1 MKKIIYITLLAV
13 LAIPLMAGFGFAAD
27 STITNA
33 DARVTDIGS
42 RVVGSV
48 TLPVCDLALS
58 KNVSFGYNVATDY
71 QSYAV
76 QGLHYSGDKKY
87 GTASDTTLL
96 FWISSDTGLQAGAP
110 SADDS
115 TAVNSNTEM

>member
-1 MKKIIYITLLAV
+1 MKKIIYIALIAV
-13 LAIPLMAGFGFAAD
+13 FAIPAMAGFGFAGD
-27 STITNA
+27 TTISNT

-42 RVVGSV
+42 RTVSG
-48 TLPVCDLALS
+48 TALPICDLALS
-58 KNVSFGYNVATDY
+58 KNVSFGYNVATDF

-76 QGLHYSGDKKY
+76 QSLHYSGDKLY

-96 FWISSDTGLQAGAP
+96 FWISSDTGQTAGSP

-115 TAVNSNTEM
+115 TAVNTNTEM

>member
-13 LAIPLMAGFGFAAD
+13 LAIPLMAGVGFAGD
-27 STITNA
+27 TTIGNA
-33 DARVTDIGS
+33 DARVTEIGS

-48 TLPVCDLALS
+48 TLPSCDLALS
-58 KNVSFGYNVATDY
+58 KNVSFGYNVATDF
-71 QSYAV
+71 QSYAI
-76 QGLHYSGDKKY
+76 QGLHYSGDKQY

-96 FWISSDTGLQAGAP
+96 FWISSDTGGTAGSP

-115 TAVNSNTEM
+115 TAVNTNNEM

>member
-1 MKKIIYITLLAV
+1 MKKIIYIALIAV
-13 LAIPLMAGFGFAAD
+13 LAIPLMAGVGFAGD
-27 STITNA
+27 STIGNS

-42 RVVGSV
+42 RVVGTT
-48 TLPVCDLALS
+48 TLPICDLALS
-58 KNVSFGYNVATDY
+58 KNVSFGYNVATDF

-76 QGLHYSGDKKY
+76 EALHYSGDKQY

-96 FWISSDTGLQAGAP
+96 FWISSDTGQQVSQP

-115 TAVNSNTEM
+115 TAVNSGSEM

>member
-1 MKKIIYITLLAV
+1 MKKIIYIALTAV
-13 LAIPLMAGFGFAAD
+13 FVIPLMAGFGFAGD

-42 RVVGSV
+42 RVVGTT
-48 TLPVCDLALS
+48 TLPICDLALS
-58 KNVSFGYNVATDY
+58 KNVSFGYNVATDF

>member
-1 MKKIIYITLLAV
+1 MKKIIYIALIAV
-13 LAIPLMAGFGFAAD
+13 LAIPLMAGVGFAGD
-27 STITNA
+27 STIGNS

-42 RVVGSV
+42 RVVGTT
-48 TLPVCDLALS
+48 TLPICDLALS
-58 KNVSFGYNVATDY
+58 KNVSFGYNVAADF

-76 QGLHYSGDKKY
+76 QSLHYSGDKKY

-96 FWISSDTGLQAGAP
+96 FWISSDTGQQAGAP

-115 TAVNSNTEM
+115 LAVNTNTEM

>member
-1 MKKIIYITLLAV
+1 MKKIIYIALIAV
-13 LAIPLMAGFGFAAD
+13 LAIPLMAGVGFAGD
-27 STITNA
+27 STIGNT

-42 RVVGSV
+42 RTVGTD
-48 TLPVCDLALS
+48 TLPICDLALS
-58 KNVSFGYNVATDY
+58 KNVSFGYNGATDF

-76 QGLHYSGDKKY
+76 QSLHYSGDKQY

-96 FWISSDTGLQAGAP
+96 FWISSDTGQQAGAP

-115 TAVNSNTEM
+115 LAVNTNTEM

>member
-1 MKKIIYITLLAV
+1 MKKIIYIALIAV
-13 LAIPLMAGFGFAAD
+13 LAIPLMAGVGFAGSD
-27 STITNA
+27 TISNS

-42 RVVGSV
+42 RVVGTT
-48 TLPVCDLALS
+48 TLPICDLALS
-58 KNVSFGYNVATDY
+58 KNVSFGYEVATDF

-76 QGLHYSGDKKY
+76 QSLHYSGDKKY

-96 FWISSDTGLQAGAP
+96 FWISSETGQQAGAP

-115 TAVNSNTEM
+115 LAVNTNTEM